1 MSDVEKI
8 SENFSDKSEE
18 FRIDIYEIIN
28 LIKRN
33 KKLIFLSGILGIV
46 CSSYLAISTKRSWEG
61 QFQIVLNEKSVNQT
75 AATILGGFANLNATN
90 ELDTKVEILK
100 SPSVLFDIFKF
111 VEDQKVDGSKEQKGR
126 FNKWKK
132 NLNVKLTKGTT
143 ILNIS
148 YIDKKKE
155 IIIPVLER
163 LSEKYKTYSLDKN
176 IVKMNNSI
184 DFFDR
189 QIELFK
195 KKSLNSLKMAQ
206 EFGQKHDLLIFDG
219 KSNFNDSLSK
229 TNLEFGNQIGNIVLS
244 PSSGDRLSSNYIEVI
259 RVSAANKIRK
269 IDEQLKLINNL
280 GNDQYQLLYLG
291 SNIPSFKDNQNIT
304 RLKTLDKLL
313 VESRK
318 VFKESD
324 DKILKLVN
332 EKKVILGLLKKELI
346 GILKG
351 ERNISQATYEAAS
364 RPKGVIIKYQQLL
377 KESARDD
384 STLNILE
391 TQKRQLEL
399 QKEKDFETAELITEP
414 TLLSDPVGPNRKKIL
429 FFGTFIGLLIGGLLS
444 KYIEFKKGFLLT
456 NSEANKLFDRPSLD
470 YFEESNNQNW
480 NEKIDFLLYITLSK
494 VKGEIALNVI
504 GDIPDYTIE
513 KFLEILNKKQN
524 TLKLIR
530 VNNLSENAKYP
541 YFIFLTALNI
551 TKINE
556 IKVIKN
562 RLNFKENKFLGH
574 IIFSV

>member
-8 SENFSDKSEE
+8 SENFSDNPEE
-18 FRIDIYEIIN
+18 FRININEIIN

-33 KKLIFLSGILGIV
+33 KKIIFLSGFLGIV
-46 CSSYLAISTKRSWEG
+46 CSTYFALTTKRSWEG

-100 SPSVLFDIFKF
+100 SPSVLLDIFKF
-111 VEDQKVDGSKEQKGR
+111 VEDQKVDTNKEKKGS
-126 FNKWKK
+126 FNLWKK
-132 NLNVKLTKGTT
+132 KLKIKLTKGTT
-143 ILNIS
+143 ILNIA
-148 YIDKKKE
+148 YIDKNKN

-163 LSEKYKTYSLDKN
+163 LSEKYKTYSFDKSM
-176 IVKMNNSI
+176 VEMNNSI
-184 DFFDR
+184 DFYDK
-189 QIELFK
+189 QIELYT
-195 KKSLNSLKMAQ
+195 KKSLNSLKIAQ

-219 KSNFNDSLSK
+219 KSDFNSRLSK
-229 TNLEFGNQIGNIVLS
+229 TNLEFGNQIGNVIVPS
-244 PSSGDRLSSNYIEVI
+244 SSGDRLSSNYIEVI

-280 GNDQYQLLYLG
+280 GTDQYQLLYLG
-291 SNIPSFKDNQNIT
+291 SNIPSFKDNQNII
-304 RLKTLDKLL
+304 RLKNLDKLL
-313 VESRK
+313 AESRK
-318 VFKESD
+318 VFKEND
-324 DKILKLVN
+324 AKVLKLEN
-332 EKKVILGLLKKELI
+332 EKKVILGLFKKELI
-346 GILKG
+346 GTLKG

-399 QKEKDFETAELITEP
+399 QKEKDFKTAELITKP
-414 TLLSDPVGPNRKKIL
+414 TLLSDPVAPNRKKIV
-429 FFGTFIGLLIGGLLS
+429 FFGTFIGLFIGGLLS
-444 KYIEFKKGFLLT
+444 KYMEFKKGFLLT
-456 NSEANKLFDRPSLD
+456 TNEANKLFNRSSLD
-470 YFEESNNQNW
+470 YFEESNNQDW
-480 NEKIDFLLYITLSK
+480 NEKIEFLLNVTLSK
-494 VKGEIALNVI
+494 VQGEIAINVI
-504 GDIPDYTIE
+504 GDIPDYIIE

-524 TLKLIR
+524 ILKFIR
-530 VNNLSENAKYP
+530 VSKLSENAKYP
-541 YFIFLTALNI
+541 YFIFLTSLKI

-562 RLNFKENKFLGH
+562 RLNLKEKKFLGH

>member
-46 CSSYLAISTKRSWEG
+46 CSSYLALSTKRSWEG

>member
-1 MSDVEKI
+1 M
-8 SENFSDKSEE
+8 
-18 FRIDIYEIIN
+18 
-28 LIKRN
+28 
-33 KKLIFLSGILGIV
+33 
-46 CSSYLAISTKRSWEG
+46 
-61 QFQIVLNEKSVNQT
+61 
-75 AATILGGFANLNATN
+75 
-90 ELDTKVEILK
+90 
-100 SPSVLFDIFKF
+100 
-111 VEDQKVDGSKEQKGR
+111 
-126 FNKWKK
+126 
-132 NLNVKLTKGTT
+132 TKGTT

-163 LSEKYKTYSLDKN
+163 LSEKYKTYSLDKSM
-176 IVKMNNSI
+176 VKMNNSI
-184 DFFDR
+184 GYFDR

-219 KSNFNDSLSK
+219 KSNFNDSLTK
-229 TNLEFGNQIGNIVLS
+229 TNLEFGNKIGNIVVS
-244 PSSGDRLSSNYIEVI
+244 PSSGDRLSSNYVEVI

-291 SNIPSFKDNQNIT
+291 SNIPSFKDNQNIA

-332 EKKVILGLLKKELI
+332 EKNVILGLLKKELI

-384 STLNILE
+384 STLNMLE

-456 NSEANKLFDRPSLD
+456 TSEANKLFDRPGLD

-480 NEKIDFLLYITLSK
+480 NEKIDFLLNITLSK

-524 TLKLIR
+524 TLKFIR
-530 VNNLSENAKYP
+530 VNKLSENAKYP
-541 YFIFLTALNI
+541 YFIFLTGLNI

-562 RLNFKENKFLGH
+562 RLNFKEK
-574 IIFSV
+574 